1 MIVIKILFIHLMK
14 RLIELKLMTMI
25 ILQHL
30 LNEINTTIYNKLLSF
45 TPDEKCK
52 IIIMDIIYLVVFI
65 YIKNIIKMMKNLMN
79 C

>member
-1 MIVIKILFIHLMK
+1 MK

-45 TPDEKCK
+45 TPDKNQEIIEKCK

>member
-1 MIVIKILFIHLMK
+1 
-14 RLIELKLMTMI
+14 MI

-45 TPDEKCK
+45 TPDKNQKIIEKCK